1 MTVLFLCTGNTCRSP
16 MAAALMK
23 RELDKRG
30 RADIIVESAGLAADG
45 STVSRNAVA
54 VMTELDADLGRKL
67 SSHLSRMVTHEQLAN
82 ADSIAV
88 MNSSHAQLAIMLG
101 ADPGKISILSAGGGA
116 GIADPFGGGLDV
128 YRRTREELS
137 AAVETLADSIC
148 KE

>member
-16 MAAALMK
+16 MAAALM
-23 RELDKRG
+23 RRALDKRG

-45 STVSRNAVA
+45 GPASYNAVA

-67 SSHLSRMVTHEQLAN
+67 SSHLSHMVTREQLAN
-82 ADSIAV
+82 ADYIAV
-88 MNSSHAQLAIMLG
+88 MSPSHARTAIMLG
-101 ADPGKISILSAGGGA
+101 ADPGRVSVLSAGGGA

-137 AAVETLADSIC
+137 AAVEALADSIC